1 MKLVIQRVKRAQVE
15 VKNEVIGKINNG
27 FLVLLGIV
35 STFIYFVVV
44 NPEYEKPIVD
54 VLVNS
59 IK

>member
-1 MKLVIQRVKRAQVE
+1 MNQRQ
-15 VKNEVIGKINNG
+15 KI
-27 FLVLLGIV
+27 FTILAILVLLGIV

-44 NPEYEKPIVD
+44 NPEYEKPIID